1 MSALPQPEI
10 LLITGPAGVGKSTL
24 CWEISRQLSLRAASH
39 AVIETDELDRIH
51 PKPAPEALARLL
63 PGCKD
68 VSALTL
74 HALWSVYRRL
84 GHHRLI
90 MPGVMM
96 HLGFDKG
103 WIAQAIPGASIT
115 VVRLLA
121 SEEALRERLSRRESP
136 ATLEDQIART
146 LRQARTMAANPADAL
161 TLGTEGQTVEQLAL
175 AVLSQTGWAAIST
188 EN

>member
-1 MSALPQPEI
+1 
-10 LLITGPAGVGKSTL
+10 
-24 CWEISRQLSLRAASH
+24 
-39 AVIETDELDRIH
+39 
-51 PKPAPEALARLL
+51 
-63 PGCKD
+63 
-68 VSALTL
+68 
-74 HALWSVYRRL
+74 
-84 GHHRLI
+84 
-90 MPGVMM
+90 M

-161 TLGTEGQTVEQLAL
+161 TLGTERQTVEQLAL